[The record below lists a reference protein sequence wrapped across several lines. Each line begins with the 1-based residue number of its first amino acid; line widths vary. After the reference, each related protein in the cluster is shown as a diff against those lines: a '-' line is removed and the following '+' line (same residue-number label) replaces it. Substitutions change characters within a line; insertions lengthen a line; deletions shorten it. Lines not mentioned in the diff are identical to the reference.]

1 MTERLPATEDVDG
14 RTAGI
19 DRVDTVT
26 RVRMLIEAQ
35 RGAIDAAFG
44 AADAIARAVD
54 AVVAALRGGGRVIAL
69 GAGTSGRL
77 AVLDASELPPTFG
90 FPRERYEGRIA
101 GGDGALRRSIE
112 GAEDDAVAGAASVAD
127 AVPGDVVIGVSA
139 SGSAA
144 FVQGA
149 LAAARAN
156 GAVTIALVN
165 APGSALE
172 SDADITIVAET
183 AAEPIAGS
191 TRMRAGTAQKIVL
204 NTIST
209 AAMIALGDN
218 APEFEEEYEA
228 LGSSAGY
235 YDDWQDGRDPAG
247 ISTQDPQLAARL
259 DPVLGGRRLAN
270 YLRTMTLELQTLARA
285 CGKSHVHN
293 LEPEDLV
300 ALTVEAAAMAGVPLA
315 GTNWIPGRKGE
326 GM

>member
-127 AVPGDVVIGVSA
+127 AAPGDVVIGVSA

-209 AAMIALGDN
+209 AAMIALGKTYRNRMVDVVASN
-218 APEFEEEYEA
+218 AKLRARAERLVRELAGDVDAPA
-228 LGSSAGY
+228 LLDAAGGHVKTAVVMARRNIGRGAAERLL
-235 YDDWQDGRDPAG
+235 DGVDGR
-247 ISTQDPQLAARL
+247 LA
-259 DPVLGGRRLAN
+259 
-270 YLRTMTLELQTLARA
+270 ELM
-285 CGKSHVHN
+285 
-293 LEPEDLV
+293 D
-300 ALTVEAAAMAGVPLA
+300 EA
-315 GTNWIPGRKGE
+315 
-326 GM
+326 